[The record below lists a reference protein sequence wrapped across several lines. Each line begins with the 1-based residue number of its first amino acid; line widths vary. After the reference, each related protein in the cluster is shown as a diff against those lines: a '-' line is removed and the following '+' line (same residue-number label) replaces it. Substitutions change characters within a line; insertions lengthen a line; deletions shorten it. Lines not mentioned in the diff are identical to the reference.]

1 MRGAWAEMWR
11 ALSEPVTGLLD
22 PSHRVFVPF
31 LLGAGLIAVAL
42 RLARGLSL
50 CRALL
55 GTLSPRVWAHPSALA
70 DYRLIAARAGLRAL
84 TFGAWSVSSLA
95 VAALSLSWL
104 RLNLGLPGLRASS
117 LVVGALFTLTAF
129 VAEDLARFLAHRAMH
144 RVPALWA
151 FHRVHHSAE
160 VLTPFTLY
168 RTHPV
173 EGALNQ
179 AAGALAVGLVTG
191 VCAWAFG
198 PALRGWQL
206 FGVDALGLL
215 WVLAGANLRHS
226 HVWLSYG
233 PRVERWL
240 LSPAQHQVHHSRD
253 PVHADKNLG
262 TALAVWDRLF
272 GSLYVTTHHE
282 RLRFGLPEAETPLPH
297 TVTSMLLSPFAT
309 IFAQARRASAA
320 PRAALLA
327 AALLTAACSNERF
340 DRTSLLQGIAR
351 CTVQVN
357 DQFHTAAGALATAT
371 AAYAAT
377 PGDSQRVAA
386 RAAWEAAVD
395 VWQRAEMHRYGPAG
409 AFDVPAGQNLRAEI
423 YAWPDVNRCL
433 IEQRIVSRGYEGAG
447 FAQLPTSARGL
458 AAIEYLL
465 FAQGTDNACA
475 PAEPINAMGTWAA
488 LGADEITRRRA
499 AYARAAADDVLAR
512 AVALRAAWAPNG
524 FESQL
529 VTAGQGSTLFRT
541 QQDAFNVL
549 GNAVTHIETDTRD
562 LRVGRPLGV
571 FNCTT
576 GTCPDALESRWA
588 NRGLSHVRNNLLGAR
603 MILEGCAAGE
613 NQGFDDRLVA
623 AGAGAL
629 ATRMRTLLNNV
640 DSAVGA
646 IPNGDLTTALA
657 NDRPAVQR
665 LYDALKA
672 LTDFLKNEF
681 ATTLQITGS
690 RLEGDND

>member
-1 MRGAWAEMWR
+1 MRGAWAEVWH
-11 ALSEPVTGLLD
+11 ALREPVTGLLD

-42 RLARGLSL
+42 RMARGLSL
-50 CRALL
+50 SRALV

-70 DYRLIAARAGLRAL
+70 DYRLIAARTGLRAL

-104 RLNLGLPGLRASS
+104 RLNLGLPGLRAPS
-117 LVVGALFTLTAF
+117 LLVGALFTLTAF

-386 RAAWEAAVD
+386 RAAWEAAID

-409 AFDVPAGQNLRAEI
+409 AFDVPAGQNFRAEI

-465 FAQGTDNACA
+465 FAQGTDNGCA
-475 PAEPINAMGTWAA
+475 PTEPINAMGTWAA

-512 AVALRAAWAPNG
+512 AAALRAAWGPNG

-588 NRGLSHVRNNLLGAR
+588 NRGLSHVRNNLLGVR

-623 AGAGAL
+623 AGAGSL

-640 DSAVGA
+640 DGAVAA

-657 NDRPAVQR
+657 NDRPSVQR